1 MDAKNKLKPYI
12 NKYEFMCGLKNL
24 FEITG
29 FGSMFDAVDKI
40 YEMSKNDS
48 NKLSIKEF
56 DDVLTRVQIMLKV

>member
-1 MDAKNKLKPYI
+1 
-12 NKYEFMCGLKNL
+12 MCGLKNL